1 MHWHG
6 FSHVCILKGTIKIL
20 ACMWSLMPGKFTVD
34 WKGLVTLP
42 ALIWSLLTVYSQ
54 MHYEVT
60 VSWKW
65 IITLATVLWFLFS
78 PKYALKSMLS
88 SLCLKRPYNIDC
100 TDMVSLLCVFWS
112 VLLRFSGSPD
122 VHFHPFWLC
131 SACHTCYTC
140 MVCPQCEIR
149 WTYVNSFT

>member
-1 MHWHG
+1 MIGLIW
-6 FSHVCILKGTIKIL
+6 FLVIVCFQMLGKL
-20 ACMWSLMPGKFTVD
+20 AIVWN
-34 WKGLVTLP
+34 GLVRLGS
-42 ALIWSLLTVYSQ
+42 LIWFLPIVYSQ
-54 MHYEVT
+54 VHYKVT

-78 PKYALKSMLS
+78 PKYVLKSMLS
-88 SLCLKRPYNIDC
+88 SLWLKRPYNIDC